1 MSIYLSIDLSVHF
14 FASPAA
20 AGCVCYNTAA
30 ILLAATSYPNVYWL
44 EVVVG
49 SVTQRFGEWASASC
63 TFSDITDLITVAHR
77 EVERLFLCSFS
88 SPCMHAP
95 PSPAYL
101 PRLLLTAATFSPSR
115 HHHQRWRW
123 RALSAYSTA
132 ASWRQSRAACV
143 TVRAPFTA
151 GSL

>member
-49 SVTQRFGEWASASC
+49 SVTQRFGEWASASR
-63 TFSDITDLITVAHR
+63 TFSAITDFIAVVQR
-77 EVERLFLCSFS
+77 EVDISFV
-88 SPCMHAP
+88 
-95 PSPAYL
+95 
-101 PRLLLTAATFSPSR
+101 FI
-115 HHHQRWRW
+115 
-123 RALSAYSTA
+123 
-132 ASWRQSRAACV
+132 
-143 TVRAPFTA
+143 F
-151 GSL
+151 